1 MKIFDCFMYFDEEM
15 ILDLRLNILN
25 SHVDYFIIV
34 ESRYNHKGE
43 KRKLLFNKEKF
54 IKYRDKII
62 YLVHDEVPSKVKR
75 INDEDDEKTQTNK
88 YIMNALYRENA
99 QRNYIINGLNNANNE
114 DIILISDVDE
124 IPKIDKFEFNKV
136 NNKII
141 LFRQDMFYYKFNL
154 CLPNFKWTGTKACRK
169 KDLISPQWLRN
180 IKEKKYPFFRLDT
193 FFSDKKYTDIKIVND
208 GGWHFS
214 NIKTAKAIEHK
225 LKSYLHHKEFDEVP
239 LSIKEIDQLVQSKKA
254 IYDLKVDK
262 RVNKIGNGVALE
274 KFEIS
279 KLPNHIISNQKK
291 FKDWID

>member
-1 MKIFDCFMYFDEEM
+1 MKIFACFMYFDEEM

-25 SHVDYFIIV
+25 SHVDYFVIV

-43 KRKLLFNKEKF
+43 RRKLLFNKEKF

-124 IPKIDKFEFNKV
+124 IPKIDKFDFDKV

-154 CLPNFKWTGTKACRK
+154 CLPNFKWTGTKACKK
-169 KDLISPQWLRN
+169 KDLLSPQWLRN

-225 LKSYLHHKEFDEVP
+225 LKSYLHHKEFDDVP
-239 LSIKEIDQLVQSKKA
+239 LSIKEIDQLVRSKKA

-279 KLPNHIISNQKK
+279 KLPNHIISNQKNL
-291 FKDWID
+291 KDWID

>member
-25 SHVDYFIIV
+25 GHVDYFIIV

-43 KRKLLFNKEKF
+43 RRKLLFNKEKF

-75 INDEDDEKTQTNK
+75 INDEDDKKTQTNK

-99 QRNYIINGLNNANNE
+99 QRNYIINGLNNANSE

-124 IPKIDKFEFNKV
+124 IPKIDKFDFDKV

-169 KDLISPQWLRN
+169 KDLLSPQWLRN

-225 LKSYLHHKEFDEVP
+225 LKSYLHHKEFDDVP

-279 KLPNHIISNQKK
+279 KLPNHIISNQKNL
-291 FKDWID
+291 KDWID

>member
-62 YLVHDEVPSKVKR
+62 YLVHDEVPSKVKK

-225 LKSYLHHKEFDEVP
+225 LKSYLHHKEFDDVP

>member
-1 MKIFDCFMYFDEEM
+1 MYFDEEM

-62 YLVHDEVPSKVKR
+62 YLVHDEVPSKVKK

-225 LKSYLHHKEFDEVP
+225 LKSYLHHKEFDDVP
-239 LSIKEIDQLVQSKKA
+239 LSIKEIDQLVQNKKA

-262 RVNKIGNGVALE
+262 RVNKIGNRVALE

>member
-25 SHVDYFIIV
+25 SHVDYFVIV

-43 KRKLLFNKEKF
+43 RRKLLFNKEKF

-124 IPKIDKFEFNKV
+124 IPKIDKFDFDKV

-154 CLPNFKWTGTKACRK
+154 CLPNFKWTGTKACKK
-169 KDLISPQWLRN
+169 KDLLSPQWLRN

-225 LKSYLHHKEFDEVP
+225 LKSYLHHKEFDDVP
-239 LSIKEIDQLVQSKKA
+239 LSIKEIDQLVRSKKA

-262 RVNKIGNGVALE
+262 RVNKIGNGSILK
-274 KFEIS
+274 KFEIN
-279 KLPNHIISNQKK
+279 KLPNYIQVNQNNL
-291 FKDWID
+291 KDWID

>member
-99 QRNYIINGLNNANNE
+99 QRNYIINGLTKANDD

-124 IPKIDKFEFNKV
+124 IPKIDSVNFDKL

-141 LFRQDMFYYKFNL
+141 LFKQDMFYYKFNL

-169 KDLISPQWLRN
+169 KNLISPQWLRN
-180 IKEKKYPFFRLDT
+180 IKDRKYPFFRLDT

-225 LKSYLHHKEFDEVP
+225 LKSYLHHKEFDDVP
-239 LSIKEIDQLVQSKKA
+239 LSIKEIDQLVQNKKA

>member
-25 SHVDYFIIV
+25 GHVDYFIIV

-43 KRKLLFNKEKF
+43 RRKLLFNKEKF

-75 INDEDDEKTQTNK
+75 INDEDDKKTQTNK

-99 QRNYIINGLNNANNE
+99 QRNYIINGLNNANSE

-124 IPKIDKFEFNKV
+124 IPKIDKFDFDKV
-136 NNKII
+136 KNKII

-169 KDLISPQWLRN
+169 KDLLSPQWLRN

-193 FFSDKKYTDIKIVND
+193 FFSDKKYIDIKIVND

-225 LKSYLHHKEFDEVP
+225 LKSYLHHKEFDDVP
-239 LSIKEIDQLVQSKKA
+239 LSIKEIDQLVQSKRA

-279 KLPNHIISNQKK
+279 KLPNHIISNQKNL
-291 FKDWID
+291 KDWID

>member
-25 SHVDYFIIV
+25 SHIDYFIIV

-43 KRKLLFNKEKF
+43 RRKLLFNKEKF

-75 INDEDDEKTQTNK
+75 INDEDDKKTQTSK

-124 IPKIDKFEFNKV
+124 IPKIDKFDFDKV

-169 KDLISPQWLRN
+169 KDLLSPQWLRN

-193 FFSDKKYTDIKIVND
+193 FFSDKKYIDIKIVND

-225 LKSYLHHKEFDEVP
+225 LKSYLHHKEFDDVP

-279 KLPNHIISNQKK
+279 KLPNHIISNQKNL
-291 FKDWID
+291 KDWID

>member
-1 MKIFDCFMYFDEEM
+1 MYFDEEM

-25 SHVDYFIIV
+25 SHVDYFVIV

-43 KRKLLFNKEKF
+43 RRKLLFNKEKF

-124 IPKIDKFEFNKV
+124 IPKIDKFDFDKV

-169 KDLISPQWLRN
+169 KDLLSPQWLRN

-225 LKSYLHHKEFDEVP
+225 LKSYLHHKEFDDVP

>member
-225 LKSYLHHKEFDEVP
+225 LKSYLHHKEFDDVP
-239 LSIKEIDQLVQSKKA
+239 LSIKEIDQLVQNKKA

>member
-1 MKIFDCFMYFDEEM
+1 MYFDEEM

-25 SHVDYFIIV
+25 GHVDYFIIV

-43 KRKLLFNKEKF
+43 RRKLLFNKEKF

-62 YLVHDEVPSKVKR
+62 YLVHDEVPSKVKK
-75 INDEDDEKTQTNK
+75 INEEDDEKTQNHK

-124 IPKIDKFEFNKV
+124 IPKIDKFDFDKV

-169 KDLISPQWLRN
+169 KDLLSPQWLRN

-193 FFSDKKYTDIKIVND
+193 FFSDKKYIDIKIVND

-225 LKSYLHHKEFDEVP
+225 LKSYLHHKEFDDVP

-279 KLPNHIISNQKK
+279 KLPNHIISNQKNL
-291 FKDWID
+291 KDWID

>member
-25 SHVDYFIIV
+25 SRVDYFIIV

-43 KRKLLFNKEKF
+43 RRKLLFNKEKF

-62 YLVHDEVPSKVKR
+62 YLVHDEVPSKVKK
-75 INDEDDEKTQTNK
+75 INEEDDEKTQNDK

-124 IPKIDKFEFNKV
+124 IPKIDKFDFDKV

-169 KDLISPQWLRN
+169 KDLLSPQWLRN

-225 LKSYLHHKEFDEVP
+225 LKSYLHHKEFDDVP

-279 KLPNHIISNQKK
+279 KLPNHIISNQKNL
-291 FKDWID
+291 KDWID

>member
-43 KRKLLFNKEKF
+43 RRKLLFNKEKF

-99 QRNYIINGLNNANNE
+99 QRNYIINGLNNADNE

-124 IPKIDKFEFNKV
+124 IPKIDKFDFDKV

-225 LKSYLHHKEFDEVP
+225 LKSYLHHKEFDDVP

-279 KLPNHIISNQKK
+279 KLPNHIISNQKNL
-291 FKDWID
+291 KDWID

>member
-43 KRKLLFNKEKF
+43 RRKLLFNKEKF

-75 INDEDDEKTQTNK
+75 INDEDDKKTQTNK

-124 IPKIDKFEFNKV
+124 IPKIDKFDFDKV

-169 KDLISPQWLRN
+169 KDLLSPQWLRN

-225 LKSYLHHKEFDEVP
+225 LKSYLHHKEFDDVP

-279 KLPNHIISNQKK
+279 KLPNHIISNQKNL
-291 FKDWID
+291 KDWID

>member
-1 MKIFDCFMYFDEEM
+1 MYFDEEM

-25 SHVDYFIIV
+25 GHVDYFIIV

-43 KRKLLFNKEKF
+43 RRKLLFNKEKF

-75 INDEDDEKTQTNK
+75 INDEDDKKTQTNK

-99 QRNYIINGLNNANNE
+99 QRNYIINGLNNANSE

-124 IPKIDKFEFNKV
+124 IPKIDKFDFDKV
-136 NNKII
+136 KNKII

-169 KDLISPQWLRN
+169 KDLLSPQWLRN

-225 LKSYLHHKEFDEVP
+225 LKSYLHHKEFDDVP

-279 KLPNHIISNQKK
+279 KLPNHIISNQKNL
-291 FKDWID
+291 KDWID

>member
-43 KRKLLFNKEKF
+43 RRKLLFNKEKF

-124 IPKIDKFEFNKV
+124 IPKIDKFDFDKV

-225 LKSYLHHKEFDEVP
+225 LKSYLHHKEFDDVP
-239 LSIKEIDQLVQSKKA
+239 LSIKEIDQLVRSKKA

>member
-62 YLVHDEVPSKVKR
+62 YLVYDEVPSKVKR

-225 LKSYLHHKEFDEVP
+225 LKSYLHHKEFDDVP
-239 LSIKEIDQLVQSKKA
+239 LSIKEIDQLVQNKKA

>member
-43 KRKLLFNKEKF
+43 RRKLLFNREKF

-75 INDEDDEKTQTNK
+75 INDEDDKKTQTNK

-99 QRNYIINGLNNANNE
+99 QRNYIINGLNNANSE

-124 IPKIDKFEFNKV
+124 IPKIDKFDFDKV

-169 KDLISPQWLRN
+169 KDLLSPQWLRN

-225 LKSYLHHKEFDEVP
+225 LKSYLHHKEFDDVP

-279 KLPNHIISNQKK
+279 KLPNHIISNQKNL
-291 FKDWID
+291 KDWID

>member
-1 MKIFDCFMYFDEEM
+1 MYFDEEM

-25 SHVDYFIIV
+25 SYVDYFIIV
-34 ESRYNHKGE
+34 ESKYNHKGE
-43 KRKLLFNKEKF
+43 ERKLLFNKEKF
-54 IKYRDKII
+54 IKFRDKII
-62 YLVHDEVPSKVKR
+62 YLIHDEVPSKVKK
-75 INDEDDEKTQTNK
+75 INNEDSEKTQTNK

-99 QRNYIINGLNNANNE
+99 QRDYIINGLNNASNE

-124 IPKIDKFEFNKV
+124 IPKIDKFDFNKV
-136 NNKII
+136 DNKII
-141 LFRQDMFYYKFNL
+141 LFRQDMFHYKFNL
-154 CLPNFKWTGTKACRK
+154 YLPNFKWTGTKACRK

-180 IKEKKYPFFRLDT
+180 VKEKKYPFFRLDT

-225 LKSYLHHKEFDEVP
+225 LKSYLHHKEFDDVP

-262 RVNKIGNGVALE
+262 RVNKIGNRGIALE

-279 KLPNHIISNQKK
+279 KLPNYIISNQSN

>member
-15 ILDLRLNILN
+15 VLNLRLNILN
-25 SHVDYFIIV
+25 TYVDYFVIV
-34 ESRYNHKGE
+34 ESKYNHRGE
-43 KRKLLFNKEKF
+43 KRKLLFNEEKF
-54 IKYRDKII
+54 SKFKDKII
-62 YLVHDEVPSKVKR
+62 YLIYDEVPSKVVEIKF
-75 INDEDDEKTQTNK
+75 DDSEKTKDTK
-88 YIMNALYRENA
+88 SIMNALYRENE
-99 QRNYIINGLNNANNE
+99 QRNYIINGLTKANDD

-124 IPKIDKFEFNKV
+124 IPKIDGVNFDKL

-141 LFRQDMFYYKFNL
+141 LFKQDMFYYKFNL

-169 KDLISPQWLRN
+169 KNLISPQWLRN
-180 IKEKKYPFFRLDT
+180 IKDRKYPFFRLDT

-225 LKSYLHHKEFDEVP
+225 LKSYLHHKEFDDVP
-239 LSIKEIDQLVQSKKA
+239 LSIKEIDQLVQNKKA

>member
-25 SHVDYFIIV
+25 SHVDYFVIV

-43 KRKLLFNKEKF
+43 RRKLLFNKEKF

-124 IPKIDKFEFNKV
+124 IPKIDKFDFDKV

-154 CLPNFKWTGTKACRK
+154 CLPNFKWTGTKACKK
-169 KDLISPQWLRN
+169 KDLLSPQWLRN

-279 KLPNHIISNQKK
+279 KLPNHIISNQKNL
-291 FKDWID
+291 KDWID

>member
-62 YLVHDEVPSKVKR
+62 YLVHDEVPSKVKK

-180 IKEKKYPFFRLDT
+180 IKEKKYPFFRIDT

-225 LKSYLHHKEFDEVP
+225 LKSYLHHKEFDDVP
-239 LSIKEIDQLVQSKKA
+239 LSIKEIDQLVQNKKA

>member
-62 YLVHDEVPSKVKR
+62 YLVHDEVPSKVKK

-225 LKSYLHHKEFDEVP
+225 LKSYLHHKEFDDVP

-279 KLPNHIISNQKK
+279 KLPNHIISNQKNL
-291 FKDWID
+291 KDWID

>member
-62 YLVHDEVPSKVKR
+62 YLVHDEVPSKVKK

-114 DIILISDVDE
+114 DIILTSDVDE

-225 LKSYLHHKEFDEVP
+225 LKSYLHHKEFDDVP
-239 LSIKEIDQLVQSKKA
+239 LSIKEIDQLVQNKKA

>member
-25 SHVDYFIIV
+25 SNVDYFIIV

-43 KRKLLFNKEKF
+43 RRKLLFNKEKF

-124 IPKIDKFEFNKV
+124 IPKIDKFDFDKV

-154 CLPNFKWTGTKACRK
+154 CLPNFKWTGTKACKK
-169 KDLISPQWLRN
+169 KDLLSPQWLRN

-225 LKSYLHHKEFDEVP
+225 LKSYLHHKEFDDVP
-239 LSIKEIDQLVQSKKA
+239 LSIKEIDQLVRSKKA

-279 KLPNHIISNQKK
+279 KLPNHIISNQKNL
-291 FKDWID
+291 KDWID

>member
-43 KRKLLFNKEKF
+43 RRKLLFNKEKF